1 MEAPFIS
8 ASLLVHVASLLY
20 VVAFVVRNQL
30 VLRTLVLIATVLYIA
45 YYFFA
50 PDVPLWDAIGW
61 SAVLGLANIYVM
73 SKLMLERT
81 TFRLTNAQRQ
91 LYDVFH
97 TLNPGEFRQL
107 LKITHWHSVEAAT
120 VQTLTTEGKAC
131 TDLFLVLSGQISIDK
146 GARSFAVE
154 PEKFIGEVSYY
165 LQKPASATVTV
176 TGGTY
181 VSWSHSALETL
192 KRKNPAIRIA
202 VQQILSTDMAH
213 KIAVS

>member
-1 MEAPFIS
+1 M
-8 ASLLVHVASLLY
+8 HVASLLY

-30 VLRTLVLIATVLYIA
+30 VLRSLVLVATVLYIA

-61 SAVLGLANIYVM
+61 SAVLGLANVYVM

-81 TFRLTNAQRQ
+81 TFRLSDAQRQ
-91 LYDVFH
+91 LYGVFN

-107 LKITHWHSVEAAT
+107 LKITNWHSVDTGAE
-120 VQTLTTEGKAC
+120 QRLTTEDKAC
-131 TDLFLVLSGQISIDK
+131 GDLFFVLSGQIGINK
-146 GARSFAVE
+146 GDRSFVVE
-154 PEKFIGEVSYY
+154 PGKFIGEVSYY
-165 LQKPASATVTV
+165 LQKPATATVVV
-176 TGGTY
+176 TGAQEGGSY
-181 VSWSHSALETL
+181 VSWSHDALETL
-192 KRKNPAIRIA
+192 KRKNPGIRVA